1 MSYRGRPSKGCE
13 ACRARKVKCDE
24 ARPACSRCTKAS
36 HECKYRDQADILFR
50 NQTAS
55 AAQRAEESWRK
66 RSKSHQR
73 PTTAETNTTAYVKTP
88 PSDAST
94 PPTLDDTRSSSGSVH
109 SPSGST
115 DDATQDASNISLA
128 TIDLSK
134 MTITPAPNPDFRRK
148 AFERFVYDFV
158 LPDSPTMPKDEPSDA
173 LWTFIPVLYQGASED
188 SLIATTVDAV
198 AYVNYANRYKDA
210 HAAALGEECVAKAI
224 PMLTKVIAD
233 KKRSATNE
241 ALCSVYLM
249 GVYENLTN
257 VQRKGTFIAHNHGA
271 TALLQLR
278 TVEQYYS
285 DPISARLYE
294 VAYAQMLLGNLQSA
308 KRPPIPKKDVI
319 KVEGYLPSL
328 YSNSHVFVIRLIWRE
343 AMLHAKWHEIK
354 QSANPPTSR
363 LAMLEIFQTAIE
375 LDSAFQAWESP
386 LTPAWDYH
394 MAPNTPEARTA
405 YDEKWRNLFLASRGA
420 PPEIHAYQSLK
431 RCWIWGF
438 FRTTRIFL
446 LRDLLEILNWLLRF
460 PEPALPYPPMAEG
473 GSTTTNGQS
482 VSVSLSTKS
491 LRMQQS
497 ITTTHLVEVIDK
509 NCSALFGSFTV
520 PIHLKSYND
529 VVGMRGYVC
538 LWPLGIMDAA
548 LSSGLVPDVNGP
560 GSGQPSPATHFPTF
574 QTSPN
579 SDSFQSNPGTEFKN
593 AYALA
598 PQFSELATI
607 VPKLEASSA
616 SNSPVNSTP
625 VYDHMAKKN
634 HIFDSN
640 PAHPY
645 DSPVHLPVDFDIPEP
660 KKMDVAS
667 RREWVNRLLYYL
679 GTELGLKK
687 ALYVPLTEGYLPV
700 VKPAVD
706 HILGR

>member
-24 ARPACSRCTKAS
+24 ARPSCSRCTKS
-36 HECKYRDQADILFR
+36 NHECKYRDQADILFR

-73 PTTAETNTTAYVKTP
+73 PSTVENSAPYVKTP
-88 PSDAST
+88 PSDEST
-94 PPTLDDTRSSSGSVH
+94 PPALDDTRSSNGSVH

-115 DDATQDASNISLA
+115 DDPSSQDASNIALA

-134 MTITPAPNPDFRRK
+134 MTITPAVNPDFRRK

-158 LPDSPTMPKDEPSDA
+158 LPDSPTRPKDEPSDA
-173 LWTFIPVLYQGASED
+173 LWTFIPVLYQGAAED

-198 AYVNYANRYKDA
+198 SYVNYANRCNDA

-257 VQRKGTFIAHNHGA
+257 VQRKGTFLAHHHGA

-285 DPISARLYE
+285 DPISARVYE

-308 KRPPIPKKDVI
+308 KRPPMPTREVVKS
-319 KVEGYLPSL
+319 EEYLPSL
-328 YSNSHVFVIRLIWRE
+328 YSNSNVFVIRLIWRE
-343 AMLHAKWHEIK
+343 AMLHAQWHEIK
-354 QSANPPTSR
+354 QSAHPPMTR
-363 LAMLEIFQTAIE
+363 LAMQEILQAAIQLEN
-375 LDSAFQAWESP
+375 DFQAWESAI
-386 LTPAWDYH
+386 TPAWDYQI
-394 MAPNTPEARTA
+394 APNTPEARAA
-405 YDEKWRNLFLASRGA
+405 YDEKWQSLFLACRGA
-420 PPEIHAYQSLK
+420 PPEIHAYPSLK

-438 FRTTRIFL
+438 YRTTRIFL
-446 LRDLLEILNWLLRF
+446 LRDLLEMLNWMLRF
-460 PEPALPYPPMAEG
+460 PEPAPSYISQTGSGPTALG
-473 GSTTTNGQS
+473 GEPISTAF
-482 VSVSLSTKS
+482 STRS
-491 LRMQQS
+491 LRMRHS
-497 ITTTHLVEVIDK
+497 AVTTHLVELIER
-509 NCSALFGSFTV
+509 NSSALLGSFTV
-520 PIHLKSYND
+520 PIHLKSYHD
-529 VVGMRGYVC
+529 VVGMRGYIC

-548 LSSGLVPDVNGP
+548 LSSGLVPDINTP
-560 GSGQPSPATHFPTF
+560 QPPTDF
-574 QTSPN
+574 SSAQIPSPN
-579 SDSFQSNPGTEFKN
+579 SDSFRPSSDSNLKH
-593 AYALA
+593 AYAVA
-598 PQFSELATI
+598 PPFSELSTI
-607 VPKLEASSA
+607 ISSTDSDQASST
-616 SNSPVNSTP
+616 SNSPVNNVP
-625 VYDHMAKKN
+625 AYDHMAKKN
-634 HIFDSN
+634 HVFDSN

-645 DSPVHLPVDFDIPEP
+645 DGPVNLPPDFEVPEP
-660 KKMDVAS
+660 KTLDVAA
-667 RREWVNRLLYYL
+667 RREWINRLMYYVAM
-679 GTELGLKK
+679 ELGLKK
-687 ALYVPLTEGYLPV
+687 ALYVPLTEGYLPI
-700 VKPAVD
+700 VKPSVD